1 MLMMQAICGTP
12 VKTSGPL
19 MPVLLANWGMLDL
32 GPAEIA
38 EANPSQLEFPCSCY
52 DCHASS
58 GIALKSKGMAT
69 YTSGQA
75 EHLSCESEAATF

>member
-1 MLMMQAICGTP
+1 MLGIGGTKHP
-12 VKTSGPL
+12 
-19 MPVLLANWGMLDL
+19 
-32 GPAEIA
+32 
-38 EANPSQLEFPCSCY
+38 NPIQLEFPCSCY

-75 EHLSCESEAATF
+75 EHLSFESEAATF